1 LEIAV
6 KQNRYK
12 DAKQM
17 RYATA
22 DDFIGIFNEEMRSL
36 FFLCLL
42 LTADIDKAEH
52 CFVSGLEQCMSE
64 SCSCPEWA
72 RHWARRIVIKK
83 AIQLITPGRQSP
95 MGRASECFNRPS
107 ADGMDSALCDLLEL
121 DTFERFVIVIT
132 LIERYADQDCA
143 LLLGCG
149 RSDIV
154 VTRAMALRKLSRRAV
169 SESQTQE
176 VNETWQSIW
185 PGRKLK
191 AIAATLEH

>member
-1 LEIAV
+1 MLLPGVGPSLGPAYCYQESHST
-6 KQNRYK
+6 Y
-12 DAKQM
+12 
-17 RYATA
+17 YA
-22 DDFIGIFNEEMRSL
+22 
-36 FFLCLL
+36 
-42 LTADIDKAEH
+42 
-52 CFVSGLEQCMSE
+52 
-64 SCSCPEWA
+64 
-72 RHWARRIVIKK
+72 
-83 AIQLITPGRQSP
+83 
-95 MGRASECFNRPS
+95 RASISYGARLRVLQQ
-107 ADGMDSALCDLLEL
+107 AIRSALCDLLEL